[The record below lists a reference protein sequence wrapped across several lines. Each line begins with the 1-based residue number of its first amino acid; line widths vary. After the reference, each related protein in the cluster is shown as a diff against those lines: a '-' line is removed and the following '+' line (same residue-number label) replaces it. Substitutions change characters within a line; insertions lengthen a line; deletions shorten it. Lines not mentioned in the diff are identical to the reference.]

1 MGARV
6 FAFGGAAS
14 DDIRDNVPEHGVEI
28 LAVDED
34 GGIDFIVYGRM
45 NRGTHEGS
53 TGIAYYHY
61 DMGQNALEEKF
72 FYSIVGTLSG
82 VKKMTL
88 GTCPSLGTN
97 GIFYFYMDH
106 GIYGIDLKSLEYV
119 APCLRTYKRAV
130 RGQRGPFRRHGRRI
144 PGSGILRRSRS

>member
-1 MGARV
+1 MMDYERTMKELFTGDTELFSGKRILLGIGNGDGVHAVKSTGGQYTAFVTDRELWAYDSGENVGARV

-72 FYSIVGTLSG
+72 FIPSSEPYQELKDDLS
-82 VKKMTL
+82 VL
-88 GTCPSLGTN
+88 A
-97 GIFYFYMDH
+97 H
-106 GIYGIDLKSLEYV
+106 
-119 APCLRTYKRAV
+119 
-130 RGQRGPFRRHGRRI
+130 
-144 PGSGILRRSRS
+144 